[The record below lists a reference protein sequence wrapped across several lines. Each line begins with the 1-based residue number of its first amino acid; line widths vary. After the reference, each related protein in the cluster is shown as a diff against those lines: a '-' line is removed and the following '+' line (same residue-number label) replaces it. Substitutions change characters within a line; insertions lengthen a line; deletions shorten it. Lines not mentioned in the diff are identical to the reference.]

1 MEKKIEKWLGCGFI
15 DKQTACK
22 LLADVKE
29 DEAKQRKIKLTVLI
43 YTLAVIFIG
52 LGVITFICANDWI
65 LELLN
70 ASDLLKILLM
80 GTATIGSF
88 WGGYELAYNKK
99 NYPKLGNAL
108 FILASLLIGGTYAL
122 LGQIYNINADSS
134 FLLFLW
140 VISILPVAYI
150 FRNRAINLISI
161 LLFILCIIF
170 FYAELSIDKFMAWTV
185 FIPLLCG
192 LILYNAGNIPV
203 VLNKYNDFSLSYKI
217 VGILPVYIT
226 LLVLTCS
233 VEESYQLTSP
243 FYIVPLMLLMLFGVF
258 NYIFQKNSTALL
270 KIETISLVLLPV
282 LLMLML
288 IAPYVSVAFVMLF
301 ANALLVAIIAF
312 GFYYGYKFENVKI
325 IGITNFMTTI
335 YLTVNYC
342 RWGWSFMDKSAFF
355 IFGGIVLLALGI
367 FLEKKRKEVITKDKK

>member
-1 MEKKIEKWLGCGFI
+1 MEKKIEKWLSCGFI

-29 DEAKQRKIKLTVLI
+29 DEARQRKIKLTVLI

-52 LGVITFICANDWI
+52 LGIITFICANDWI

-88 WGGYELAYNKK
+88 RGGYELAYNKK

-185 FIPLLCG
+185 FIPILCG

-217 VGILPVYIT
+217 AGILPVYIT

-243 FYIVPLMLLMLFGVF
+243 FYIVPLLLLVLFGVY

-367 FLEKKRKEVITKDKK
+367 FLEKKRKEVITKVKK

>member
-192 LILYNAGNIPV
+192 LILYNAGNIPI

-243 FYIVPLMLLMLFGVF
+243 FYIAPLLLLMLFGVF
-258 NYIFQKNSTALL
+258 NYIFQKNSTVLL

-367 FLEKKRKEVITKDKK
+367 FLEKKRKEVITRDKN